1 MDLSPERRVELE
13 QRIEEI
19 KQEDREVWDN
29 YQSEY
34 RIVEDPVY
42 GMYIE
47 VVHEDAKQ
55 LLHALEQFDNR

>member
-1 MDLSPERRVELE
+1 MEHRIDISPERRKFLE

-19 KQEDREVWDN
+19 KREDRELYD

-34 RIVEDPVY
+34 RIVEDSLH

-47 VVHEDAKQ
+47 LVPY
-55 LLHALEQFDNR
+55 R

>member
-1 MDLSPERRVELE
+1 MEHKIDLSPERRKLLE

-19 KQEDREVWDN
+19 KREDRELYD

-34 RIVEDPVY
+34 RIVEDSLH

-47 VVHEDAKQ
+47 LVPYSERPH
-55 LLHALEQFDNR
+55 

>member
-1 MDLSPERRVELE
+1 MEHRIDISPQRRKLLE

-19 KQEDREVWDN
+19 KREDRELYD

-34 RIVEDPVY
+34 RIVEDPLH

-47 VVHEDAKQ
+47 LVPYREEHD
-55 LLHALEQFDNR
+55 R

>member
-1 MDLSPERRVELE
+1 MEHRIDISPERRKFLE

-19 KQEDREVWDN
+19 KREDREVWGN

-34 RIVEDPVY
+34 RIVEDPLH

-47 VVHEDAKQ
+47 LVPY
-55 LLHALEQFDNR
+55 R

>member
-1 MDLSPERRVELE
+1 MEHKIDISPERRKLLE

-19 KQEDREVWDN
+19 KREDRELYD

-34 RIVEDPVY
+34 RIVEDSLH

-47 VVHEDAKQ
+47 LVPLSDRPH
-55 LLHALEQFDNR
+55 

>member
-1 MDLSPERRVELE
+1 MEHRIDLSPERRKLLE

-19 KQEDREVWDN
+19 KREDRELYD

-34 RIVEDPVY
+34 RIVESNLH

-47 VVHEDAKQ
+47 LVPLSE
-55 LLHALEQFDNR
+55 R